1 MTFQEKLYQLRRE
14 RSLSQEGLASALG
27 VSRQAVQKW
36 ESGAASPD
44 TNNLIALSDFFGVTL
59 DSLLKNDTAALAP
72 ALGDGALEERVWR
85 PYHYEYK
92 SRRTLF
98 GLPLVHIHFGGRRV
112 CRAKGIIAI
121 GDIAT
126 GLFAIGGIAA
136 GLISLGGLSAGLLAL
151 GGLAIGMFAA
161 RRHGARLACC
171 RGGPCGRRLFCDG
184 RPGGQQMLCAWR
196 FSGCGAH
203 RGGRDS
209 LCPGCHWGGGA
220 RHGFTFDERTFSA
233 GGARRYFGGA
243 ASYAGVDC
251 DAFCIGGPVRKAIFA
266 VMRIDLIFT
275 IFLV

>member
-72 ALGDGALEERVWR
+72 ALGDGAPEERVWR

-161 RRHGARLACC
+161 GGMGLGLLAAPPRRPWRGPHKNRSPAACPQC
-171 RGGPCGRRLFCDG
+171 PRRPRRQTAAVHSACANTPHPAPC
-184 RPGGQQMLCAWR
+184 
-196 FSGCGAH
+196 S
-203 RGGRDS
+203 S
-209 LCPGCHWGGGA
+209 
-220 RHGFTFDERTFSA
+220 RTKS
-233 GGARRYFGGA
+233 R
-243 ASYAGVDC
+243 
-251 DAFCIGGPVRKAIFA
+251 
-266 VMRIDLIFT
+266 
-275 IFLV
+275 

>member
-72 ALGDGALEERVWR
+72 ALGDGAPEERVWR

-161 RRHGARLACC
+161 GGMGLGLLA
-171 RGGPCGRRLFCDG
+171 
-184 RPGGQQMLCAWR
+184 A
-196 FSGCGAH
+196 
-203 RGGRDS
+203 
-209 LCPGCHWGGGA
+209 
-220 RHGFTFDERTFSA
+220 A
-233 GGARRYFGGA
+233 GGLAVGGYFAMGGLA
-243 ASYAGVDC
+243 ASKC
-251 DAFCIGGPVRKAIFA
+251 LS
-266 VMRIDLIFT
+266 LIH
-275 IFLV
+275 I

>member
-1 MTFQEKLYQLRRE
+1 MTFQEKLYRLRRE

-72 ALGDGALEERVWR
+72 ALGDGAPEERVWR

-121 GDIAT
+121 GNIAT

-161 RRHGARLACC
+161 GGMGLGLLA
-171 RGGPCGRRLFCDG
+171 
-184 RPGGQQMLCAWR
+184 A
-196 FSGCGAH
+196 
-203 RGGRDS
+203 
-209 LCPGCHWGGGA
+209 
-220 RHGFTFDERTFSA
+220 A
-233 GGARRYFGGA
+233 GGLAVGGYFALGGLA
-243 ASYAGVDC
+243 ASKCYALGGLAAAGRIAAGGI
-251 DAFCIGGPVRKAIFA
+251 AFAPVAMGEEARGTVSLLTNALSTQAVRDTILAAQPATPEWIVTLFA
-266 VMRIDLIFT
+266 LAGQ
-275 IFLV
+275 

>member
-1 MTFQEKLYQLRRE
+1 M
-14 RSLSQEGLASALG
+14 
-27 VSRQAVQKW
+27 
-36 ESGAASPD
+36 
-44 TNNLIALSDFFGVTL
+44 TL

-161 RRHGARLACC
+161 GGMGLGLLAAAGALR
-171 RGGPCGRRLFCDG
+171 
-184 RPGGQQMLCAWR
+184 
-196 FSGCGAH
+196 
-203 RGGRDS
+203 
-209 LCPGCHWGGGA
+209 
-220 RHGFTFDERTFSA
+220 
-233 GGARRYFGGA
+233 
-243 ASYAGVDC
+243 
-251 DAFCIGGPVRKAIFA
+251 
-266 VMRIDLIFT
+266 
-275 IFLV
+275 

>member
-72 ALGDGALEERVWR
+72 ALGDGAPEERVWR

-126 GLFAIGGIAA
+126 GCSPLAVLRRASFRSAA
-136 GLISLGGLSAGLLAL
+136 Y
-151 GGLAIGMFAA
+151 
-161 RRHGARLACC
+161 
-171 RGGPCGRRLFCDG
+171 
-184 RPGGQQMLCAWR
+184 Q
-196 FSGCGAH
+196 
-203 RGGRDS
+203 
-209 LCPGCHWGGGA
+209 PGCSHWVGWQSACLPPAAWGSACLLPRGA
-220 RHGFTFDERTFSA
+220 LR
-233 GGARRYFGGA
+233 
-243 ASYAGVDC
+243 
-251 DAFCIGGPVRKAIFA
+251 
-266 VMRIDLIFT
+266 
-275 IFLV
+275 